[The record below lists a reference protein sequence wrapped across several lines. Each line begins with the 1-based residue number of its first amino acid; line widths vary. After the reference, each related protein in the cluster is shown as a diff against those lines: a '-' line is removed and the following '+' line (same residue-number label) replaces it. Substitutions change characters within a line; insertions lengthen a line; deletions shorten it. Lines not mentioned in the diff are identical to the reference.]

1 MLRSMYY
8 TASCLYLEAL
18 CPNSLE
24 ASVYT
29 DQMSP
34 VEGHRLWYADKPLLH
49 PCPGLVLNRL

>member
-8 TASCLYLEAL
+8 TASCFYFEAL

-34 VEGHRLWYADKPLLH
+34 LEGHRAVV
-49 PCPGLVLNRL
+49 CR